1 MEYKFKISGLDCPKC
16 SNELEEKINKL
27 KEINNLSINFITQVM
42 KFETAQNIEEVL
54 PKIEKIIQKNEPNV
68 QIVRY

>member
-1 MEYKFKISGLDCPKC
+1 MEYKFKISGLDCSKC

-42 KFETAQNIEEVL
+42 KFETDQNIEEVL